1 MITSTYTYVC
11 AQGCKNNHNIF
22 QLVLPYYSQKFTL
35 LISQNHL
42 TCMCKLKF
50 VEKLLKLTELS
61 TLEQKIL
68 NIQLGYFLCI
78 FLHVFVFKICIFIFV
93 HNKLLR
99 NKLFYNNYVHVQCIL
114 SHPMT
119 AKLI

>member
-1 MITSTYTYVC
+1 MY
-11 AQGCKNNHNIF
+11 AQIKIRGEAF
-22 QLVLPYYSQKFTL
+22 
-35 LISQNHL
+35 
-42 TCMCKLKF
+42 
-50 VEKLLKLTELS
+50 ELS

-78 FLHVFVFKICIFIFV
+78 FMHVFVFKICIFIFV

-99 NKLFYNNYVHVQCIL
+99 NKLFDNNYVHVQCIL

-119 AKLI
+119 AKLIHCSAH